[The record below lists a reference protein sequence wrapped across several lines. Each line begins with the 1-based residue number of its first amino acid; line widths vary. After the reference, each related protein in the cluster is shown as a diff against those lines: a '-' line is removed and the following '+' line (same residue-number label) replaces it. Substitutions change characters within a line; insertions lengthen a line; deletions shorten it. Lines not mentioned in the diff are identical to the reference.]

1 MFNGIKEIT
10 MTTVEIAAMTGKR
23 HDNVLRDAHA
33 IVAKVNALKSEECSN
48 NDQSTGAIEATYL
61 DGRKA
66 ERPMLVLNKHMVFT
80 LITGYDTGLR
90 YTVVG
95 RWIELEQAANPAF
108 ASQAITETLIDLQ
121 TRVDAM
127 APAYDEHVR
136 KGTTTGYTWRE
147 ACRLAGVA
155 NPDKVMEM
163 FIATGRAAKRKDL
176 TRMHPKYAKSG
187 WVREVSTSNKAI
199 QLTGHLFK
207 VTLKGI
213 NEWLRPN
220 AENIAKGLIEH
231 RKPRPVVDTDGYVI
245 DIKGD
250 GAARMT
256 IADLP
261 KGMCP

>member
-1 MFNGIKEIT
+1 MLNGIKEIT

-163 FIATGRAAKRKDL
+163 FISTGRAAKRKDL

>member
-95 RWIELEQAANPAF
+95 RKTFQMVPQHL
-108 ASQAITETLIDLQ
+108 S
-121 TRVDAM
+121 V
-127 APAYDEHVR
+127 HV
-136 KGTTTGYTWRE
+136 
-147 ACRLAGVA
+147 
-155 NPDKVMEM
+155 N
-163 FIATGRAAKRKDL
+163 
-176 TRMHPKYAKSG
+176 
-187 WVREVSTSNKAI
+187 REVA
-199 QLTGHLFK
+199 
-207 VTLKGI
+207 V
-213 NEWLRPN
+213 
-220 AENIAKGLIEH
+220 
-231 RKPRPVVDTDGYVI
+231 
-245 DIKGD
+245 
-250 GAARMT
+250 
-256 IADLP
+256 
-261 KGMCP
+261 

>member
-187 WVREVSTSNKAI
+187 WVREVSSSNKAI

-213 NEWLRPN
+213 KEWLRPN